1 MTIEALVRK
10 WSGNASCHAWNGSRV
25 MDSVHDSIQPGS
37 VLSSPLFKLLI
48 GGPI

>member
-25 MDSVHDSIQPGS
+25 MDFVHDSIQPEAL
-37 VLSSPLFKLLI
+37 VVATL
-48 GGPI
+48 